1 MLNAVRTPQ
10 SLLTM
15 VWPLPRSLA
24 TTSGISVDF
33 FSSPYLDVSVQAVP
47 LIHLWIQCM
56 MYELHSY
63 GLLHSDIFGSMCA
76 CHSPKLFAAYRVL
89 HRLLMPRHPPCALI
103 SLNSLRRIMSCSHS
117 FKNLFLLGE
126 VIEIVNFPYFLKH
139 WIFLNFLFVV
149 SLFNFQRSLS
159 IRRHLKSLDDIL
171 VEIKG
176 IEPLTPCLQ
185 SRCSPS

>member
-1 MLNAVRTPQ
+1 MLNAVLTPNG
-10 SLLTM
+10 LLHS

-63 GLLHSDIFGSMCA
+63 GLLHSEISGSMCA
-76 CHSPKLFAAYRVL
+76 CHSPKLIAAYRVL

-103 SLNSLRRIMSCSHS
+103 SLNSLRRIMSCSLH
-117 FKNLFLLGE
+117 FKNFFLGE
-126 VIEIVNFPYFLKH
+126 VFEIVIFPYF
-139 WIFLNFLFVV
+139 N
-149 SLFNFQRSLS
+149 
-159 IRRHLKSLDDIL
+159 
-171 VEIKG
+171 
-176 IEPLTPCLQ
+176 
-185 SRCSPS
+185 

>member
-1 MLNAVRTPQ
+1 MLIAVLTPT
-10 SLLTM
+10 SLLTS

-47 LIHLWIQCM
+47 LIYLFIQYM
-56 MYELHSY
+56 IHELHSC

-103 SLNSLRRIMSCSHS
+103 SLNSLFAELCLV
-117 FKNLFLLGE
+117 LFFQNFFLGE
-126 VIEIVNFPYFLKH
+126 VLKLYFTL
-139 WIFLNFLFVV
+139 FLEVLP
-149 SLFNFQRSLS
+149 SSKL
-159 IRRHLKSLDDIL
+159 DIL
-171 VEIKG
+171 
-176 IEPLTPCLQ
+176 
-185 SRCSPS
+185 

>member
-1 MLNAVRTPQ
+1 MLNAVRTPK
-10 SLLTM
+10 SLLTS
-15 VWPLPRSLA
+15 VWPPPRSLA

-63 GLLHSDIFGSMCA
+63 GLLHSDIFGSKRA

-117 FKNLFLLGE
+117 LEELLLLRRSF
-126 VIEIVNFPYFLKH
+126 EIVNFPFIINKL
-139 WIFLNFLFVV
+139 
-149 SLFNFQRSLS
+149 
-159 IRRHLKSLDDIL
+159 DIL
-171 VEIKG
+171 
-176 IEPLTPCLQ
+176 
-185 SRCSPS
+185 